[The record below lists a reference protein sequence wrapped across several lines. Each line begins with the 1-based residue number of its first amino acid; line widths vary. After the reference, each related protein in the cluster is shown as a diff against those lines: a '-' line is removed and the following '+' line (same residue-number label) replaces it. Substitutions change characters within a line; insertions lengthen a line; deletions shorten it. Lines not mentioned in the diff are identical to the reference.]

1 MKTKTIR
8 QSVTLAGSPQD
19 VYESLMDS
27 KKHSEF
33 TGCPAR
39 ISRKVGGSFS
49 AMESLRGKNVELVPA
64 EKIVQTWQCDYD
76 GWPKTHFS
84 TLTIRLKP
92 AASGTRLEFVQVGV
106 PAHCFKPIS
115 NAWRKFYWQPLK
127 KSLRQKREAKGLV

>member
-1 MKTKTIR
+1 MKTRTIR
-8 QSVTLAGSPQD
+8 QTVTLAASAQD

-33 TGCPAR
+33 TGCPAK
-39 ISRKVGGSFS
+39 ISGKAGGSFR
-49 AMESLRGKNVELVPA
+49 AMESLRGNNIELVPA

-76 GWPKTHFS
+76 GWPRTHFS

-92 AASGTRLEFVQVGV
+92 AATGTRLEFAQKGV
-106 PAHCFKPIS
+106 PAHCSKAIG

-127 KSLRQKREAKGLV
+127 KMLRRRRETNRH